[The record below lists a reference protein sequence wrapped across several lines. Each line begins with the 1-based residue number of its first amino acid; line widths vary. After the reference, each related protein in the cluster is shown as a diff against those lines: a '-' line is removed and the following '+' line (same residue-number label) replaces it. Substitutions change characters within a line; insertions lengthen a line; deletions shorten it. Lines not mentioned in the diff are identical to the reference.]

1 MAEDEHLRTPEEEA
15 RLLGRLEEQIR
26 RMSVADHLAYM
37 LESLAALATR
47 KLGLTTDTQAE
58 RDLDQARLAID
69 AFRAL
74 LPVVEPVRPAQEVVA
89 HRGMLSQLQLAFVT
103 ATQVPA
109 GASAAD
115 GSGATSDLDSGAVSH
130 DDSAGESG
138 GTSSEGAEADCEPPA
153 AVTGDNLGASEEG
166 ALPLED

>member
-15 RLLGRLEEQIR
+15 RLLGHLEEQIR

-74 LPVVEPVRPAQEVVA
+74 LPVVEPARPAHEVAA

-103 ATQVPA
+103 ATQAPV

-115 GSGATSDLDSGAVSH
+115 DSGGAAADFG
-130 DDSAGESG
+130 DDSGGESDG
-138 GTSSEGAEADCEPPA
+138 APSEGAEADCEPPA
-153 AVTGDNLGASEEG
+153 AVTGDNLAASEEG

>member
-1 MAEDEHLRTPEEEA
+1 
-15 RLLGRLEEQIR
+15 
-26 RMSVADHLAYM
+26 MSVADHLAYM

-47 KLGLTTDTQAE
+47 KLGLTADTQAE

-74 LPVVEPVRPAQEVVA
+74 LPVVEPVRPAQEVAA

-103 ATQVPA
+103 ATQVRA
-109 GASAAD
+109 GASAAEDSD
-115 GSGATSDLDSGAVSH
+115 GPAADDSGGAP
-130 DDSAGESG
+130 G
-138 GTSSEGAEADCEPPA
+138 EGAEADCEPA
-153 AVTGDNLGASEEG
+153 AAGTDDNMGASEEG